1 MKLNT
6 IRNFSLATIAIL
18 CFAIIAAAQTS
29 PKAIPNISIENFG
42 QMDEHY
48 YRGAQPKS
56 EDYKALA
63 AFGINTIVDLRD
75 DPVKDEKAEVE
86 ASGMK
91 YINIPMSGYRTP
103 RDEDM
108 VEFLK
113 IANDPATGNM
123 FVHCAGGIHRTG
135 VTGAVYRFEKYGWDY
150 DRAYQEMKNYKFTVG
165 LVHGALKSYV
175 KNYARR
181 LEAQET
187 MSKDSASNGN

>member
-6 IRNFSLATIAIL
+6 IRNFSLATIAIF

-29 PKAIPNISIENFG
+29 PKAIPNINIENFG

-48 YRGAQPKS
+48 YRGAQPKP
-56 EDYKALA
+56 DDFKALA
-63 AFGINTIVDLRD
+63 AFGINTVVDLRD
-75 DPVKDEKAEVE
+75 DPVRDEKAEVE

-91 YINIPMSGYRTP
+91 YINIPMSGFRTP

-108 VEFLK
+108 IEFLK

-123 FVHCAGGIHRTG
+123 YVHCAGGIHRTG
-135 VTGAVYRFEKYGWDY
+135 VTGAIYRFEKYGWDY
-150 DRAYQEMKNYKFTVG
+150 DRAYQEMKNYKFSVG

-175 KNYARR
+175 KNYAQR
-181 LEAQET
+181 LQAQET
-187 MSKDSASNGN
+187 TSKDGTSKDN